1 MMIQTAPVSVKKVIT
16 EGGNQYTL
24 AKENVKSPCMKRTNS
39 PVREKSAAVGD
50 PADKKVRNNPKT
62 TAMDIKIGRNR
73 KTKVRGRNL
82 IDMPLK
88 LKDMILNLKVN

>member
-1 MMIQTAPVSVKKVIT
+1 
-16 EGGNQYTL
+16 
-24 AKENVKSPCMKRTNS
+24 MKRTNS
-39 PVREKSAAVGD
+39 PVREKSVAVGD

-62 TAMDIKIGRNR
+62 TAINIKIGRNR
-73 KTKVRGRNL
+73 KTQVRGRYL